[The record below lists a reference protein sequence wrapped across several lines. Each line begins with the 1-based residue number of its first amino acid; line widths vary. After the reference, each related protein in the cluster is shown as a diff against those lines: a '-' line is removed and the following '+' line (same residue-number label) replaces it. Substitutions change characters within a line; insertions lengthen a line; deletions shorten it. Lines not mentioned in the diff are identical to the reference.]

1 MSTSAKRA
9 GKPRRLKRSKRANKA
24 FRLYGIV
31 EDGALTLSTGDP
43 TKRSLKGGG
52 SFRETIR
59 ESKTFIF
66 ESDNYKVKVLRKGNV
81 YQTTLS
87 EWGTRKDLISQRIFP
102 SEWRTL
108 VKVKIILSQSE
119 GNIIPKGQTRENV
132 LQDGELFCLTRNGI
146 VLEESTGESWNS

>member
-1 MSTSAKRA
+1 MSTSAELA
-9 GKPRRLKRSKRANKA
+9 GKLRRLKGSKKDSRESFK
-24 FRLYGIV
+24 LYGIV
-31 EDGALTLSTGDP
+31 KDGALTLSTGDP

-59 ESKTFIF
+59 GSKTFIF
-66 ESDNYKVKVLRKGNV
+66 GSDNYKVRVLRKGNV
-81 YQTTLS
+81 FQIILS
-87 EWGTRKDLISQRIFP
+87 EWGTRKDSISQRIFP

-146 VLEESTGESWNS
+146 VLEVKYW